1 MRKLSLALLL
11 VCCCVP
17 ILTQHDQRLISSLVY
32 DPRTCIVNEDLI
44 YNYRSAIY
52 SFSISLFRPVAF
64 RSNLNFVFS
73 PLSIWIMLAAMAE
86 GAEPLTQQKLFQ
98 LLNLPNDP
106 CIRQLYY
113 QLATTRAFPTNDV
126 NIKSTRVL
134 LINDGTILSPSWY
147 DVVVKNSLLEVITA
161 PMRYNPT
168 ATANEIKRI
177 MSARL
182 PRLDLSGNSVLLDT
196 MDYNGLW
203 TTAFADAV
211 VEQAPFYDIE
221 GKQTGTVDIMRVKR
235 RARMGYVKKLNA
247 KVIELP
253 FGADERYRMLFSVV
267 IGKADLRPI
276 VSGVTKELVFEVFA
290 ALRHSYVQI
299 DVAIPRMVITS
310 EVDVRTVLE
319 DLGVQELWSDPSV
332 TRYISNP
339 PAHPSSFVQRSTV
352 VINNTGLY
360 SEPQEPQ
367 PPPGVRTG
375 LEPILGTDF
384 VADRPFLFGLID
396 AETNSILLAAA
407 FSRPTYPL

>member
-1 MRKLSLALLL
+1 MRLSILTLLL

-17 ILTQHDQRLISSLVY
+17 ILTHHDQRLISSLVY
-32 DPRTCIVNEDLI
+32 DPRICIVNEDLI
-44 YNYRSAIY
+44 YNYRSSIY
-52 SFSISLFRPVAF
+52 NFSISLFRPVAF

-73 PLSIWIMLAAMAE
+73 PLSIWIMLAAIAE

-134 LINDGTILSPSWY
+134 LINDGTVLSPSWHGL
-147 DVVVKNSLLEVITA
+147 VVKNSLLEVITA
-161 PMRYNPT
+161 PMRYNPV

-203 TTAFADAV
+203 TTAFGDAV
-211 VEQAPFYDIE
+211 VERAPFYDLV
-221 GKQTGTVDIMRVKR
+221 GKQIGTVDIMKVKR

-247 KVIELP
+247 KVLELP
-253 FGADERYRMLFSVV
+253 VGADERYRMLFSVV
-267 IGKADLRPI
+267 IGGADLKPI
-276 VSGVTKELVFEVFA
+276 VTGVTKELIFELFA
-290 ALRHSYVQI
+290 GLRHSYVQI
-299 DVAIPRMVITS
+299 DVAIPRTVITS

-319 DLGVQELWSDPSV
+319 DLGVHELWTDPSV

-339 PAHPSSFVQRSTV
+339 PAHPSSFVQRSTAV
-352 VINNTGLY
+352 LNNTGLY
-360 SEPQEPQ
+360 FEPAEYNHPS
-367 PPPGVRTG
+367 GLRTG

-384 VADRPFLFGLID
+384 IADRPFLFGLVD
-396 AETNSILLAAA
+396 SETKSILLAAA